1 MSEVEAWAAGLA
13 ELHARIAPRFAR
25 SEPRERVVAYVGG
38 LLAPL
43 ERKNS
48 WTLAERAG
56 EAVPDGMQRLL
67 MSADWDADAVRDD
80 VRGYVVEHL
89 GDAAGVLVVDETGF
103 LKKGT
108 KSAGVARQY
117 SGTAGRI
124 ENCQIGVFL
133 GYATS
138 VGRTFLDRELY
149 LPNAWTQDRDRCREA
164 GIGEEVEF
172 ATKPELA
179 MRMIT
184 RALDAGVP
192 AGWVTGDEVYGQHAQ
207 LRMML
212 EERQMPYVLA
222 VPVNQRVIATVQGT
236 IAELR
241 ADELAAQLP
250 GQAWKKI
257 SAGAGAKGPR
267 VYHWARAA
275 IRPLADAASYWLAR
289 AAQPDRSHRPGLLPV
304 PRPRTHPTTRTGP
317 GGRHPLG
324 HRRDLPNRQRPS
336 RARPVPGPP
345 LRLLVPTHHPG
356 HARPRLL
363 DHHHRQGKGGAAGPV
378 EDLIPLTLPEV
389 RRLLAH
395 LIWHQPPEAT
405 SVLAWS
411 HWRRRHQA
419 RARRCHYTARGAP
432 P

>member
-192 AGWVTGDEVYGQHAQ
+192 AGWVTGDEVYGQHAR

-222 VPVNQRVIATVQGT
+222 VPVNQRVITTVQGT

-275 IRPLADAASYWLAR
+275 IRPLADAASYWLLVRRSLTDPTDLAYYLCYGPEHTPLRELVR
-289 AAQPDRSHRPGLLPV
+289 AAGTRWAIEETFQTAKGQVGLDQYQVRRYDSWYRHITLAMLAHAFLTTTTVKAKGGRPDRS
-304 PRPRTHPTTRTGP
+304 RTS
-317 GGRHPLG
+317 
-324 HRRDLPNRQRPS
+324 S
-336 RARPVPGPP
+336 R
-345 LRLLVPTHHPG
+345 
-356 HARPRLL
+356 
-363 DHHHRQGKGGAAGPV
+363 
-378 EDLIPLTLPEV
+378 
-389 RRLLAH
+389 
-395 LIWHQPPEAT
+395 
-405 SVLAWS
+405 
-411 HWRRRHQA
+411 
-419 RARRCHYTARGAP
+419 
-432 P
+432 